1 MTDKWDAT
9 IQEIAIRHGVVL
21 SKDDPI
27 LMLQTMNERLV
38 EETRQAQTVMLTQF
52 REEMEG
58 ISSQW
63 RDDANNKAEKILNAA
78 LSSSKEA
85 MDKILRRTTSEFTQ
99 AMKQLIS
106 DSLTEARDLTRQT
119 RKYNHLWLAGS
130 ITACLLFLFFYL
142 SNGT

>member
-1 MTDKWDAT
+1 MTDKWDET
-9 IQEIAIRHGVVL
+9 IQEIAIKHGVVL

-85 MDKILRRTTSEFTQ
+85 MDKILRQTTSEFTQ

-119 RKYNHLWLAGS
+119 RKYNHFWLAGS

-142 SNGT
+142 SNGR

>member
-1 MTDKWDAT
+1 MTDKWDAN
-9 IQEIAIRHGVVL
+9 IQEIAIKHGVVL

-27 LMLQTMNERLV
+27 LILQTMNERLI
-38 EETRQAQTVMLTQF
+38 EESRLAQAVMLTQF
-52 REEMEG
+52 REEMEC

-63 RDDANNKAEKILNAA
+63 KDDANNKAEKILNAA

-85 MDKILRRTTSEFTQ
+85 MDKILRQTTSEFTQ

-119 RKYNHLWLAGS
+119 RKYNHFWLAGS

>member
-1 MTDKWDAT
+1 MTNKWDET
-9 IQEIAIRHGVVL
+9 IQEIAIKHGVVL

-27 LMLQTMNERLV
+27 LMLQTMNARLV

-63 RDDANNKAEKILNAA
+63 RDDANNKAEKILNAT

-85 MDKILRRTTSEFTQ
+85 MEKILRQTTSEFTQ

-106 DSLTEARDLTRQT
+106 DSLTEARNLTRQT
-119 RKYNHLWLAGS
+119 RKYNHFWLAGS
-130 ITACLLFLFFYL
+130 ITACLIFLFFYL